1 MVDNT
6 QRRAYN
12 TPQSAKPV
20 RFTGRQRKD
29 FCMSMVSRT
38 ASGVSQILHHRLFA
52 ASLLALASVAMVT
65 YVSINIRAVTVY
77 DGGTTRVVMS
87 LSDDPASILESAN
100 IRLQENDTYVSRLSD
115 EEGVISI
122 NRAFDVSVLADG
134 ITTVLRLN
142 GGTVGEALQAA
153 GIALDAD
160 DAVSVATESMV
171 YDGLHIAVDRVDY
184 EEYTVTESI
193 PYETTLRYTNTL
205 AVGKQ
210 ISYQSGQ
217 PGERT
222 LRYRNR
228 VVNGEVVETE
238 LVSDE
243 VTVEPVQAITLTGC
257 TSGTPMSPAPYEIL
271 LDEAG
276 QPVQYQQMFT
286 GKATAYTND
295 RGLLSEYTATGR
307 RAAVG
312 VVAVDPNLIP
322 YGTELYIVSPDGSY
336 VYGYAIAGDT
346 GGGVRSGKLI
356 TDLFMNTYEECVQ
369 FGKRTMNVYILG

>member
-1 MVDNT
+1 
-6 QRRAYN
+6 
-12 TPQSAKPV
+12 
-20 RFTGRQRKD
+20 
-29 FCMSMVSRT
+29 MSMVSRT